1 MQNTFR
7 VSALACILGITIAC
21 GAPGE
26 QSAQPGAS
34 PAAETPAAGAP
45 GSAPA
50 SAPAAEPSAA
60 PGASSA
66 APNGEM
72 KSAAAPAAPAAPTK
86 PPEPI
91 MMRMDVPSGTD
102 LVLTLDTPVSS
113 ETAMVEQ
120 VVRATVAKP
129 VVISG
134 MTVIAEGTPVTGTVV
149 AAERSGK
156 VKGVASI
163 TLRFHELTVAK
174 TDYKIRTASIS
185 RQAETTKGSDAKKI
199 GIGAGVGT
207 AIGAIAGGKKGAA
220 IGAGVGGGAG
230 TGVVLATRG
239 KEVMIPAGTTL
250 RTTIQE
256 TVNIN
261 APMN

>member
-1 MQNTFR
+1 MTMHNTLLR
-7 VSALACILGITIAC
+7 VSALACVLGVTIAC

-26 QSAQPGAS
+26 QSAQPGGV
-34 PAAETPAAGAP
+34 PAAATPAAGASVTP
-45 GSAPA
+45 GAPA
-50 SAPAAEPSAA
+50 
-60 PGASSA
+60 A

-72 KSAAAPAAPAAPTK
+72 KPAAPAA

-91 MMRMDVPSGTD
+91 MMRMDVPAGTD

-113 ETAMVEQ
+113 ETAKVEQ
-120 VVRATVAKP
+120 VVHATVAKP
-129 VVISG
+129 IVISG
-134 MTVIAEGTPVTGTVV
+134 MTVIAEGLPVTGTVV

-156 VKGVASI
+156 VKGRASI
-163 TLRFHELTVAK
+163 TLRFDEVTVAK
-174 TDYKIRTASIS
+174 VAYKINTARIS
-185 RQAETTKGSDAKKI
+185 RQAESTKGDDAKKI
-199 GIGAGVGT
+199 AIGAGVGT
-207 AIGAIAGGKKGAA
+207 AIGAIAGGGKGAA

-239 KEVMIPAGTTL
+239 DEVTIPAGTTL

-261 APMN
+261 APM